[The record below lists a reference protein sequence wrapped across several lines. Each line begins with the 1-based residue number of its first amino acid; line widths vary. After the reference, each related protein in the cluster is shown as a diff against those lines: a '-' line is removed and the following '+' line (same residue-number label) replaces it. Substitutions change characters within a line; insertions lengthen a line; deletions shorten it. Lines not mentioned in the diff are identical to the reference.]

1 MSPSTAAM
9 PAAPGLARSRSSMCG
24 ESSMPDTGTPR
35 SANGSA
41 TRPVPTASSSARPSP
56 ARSASRSTVGPSV
69 AGSNRSAESSSY
81 VAAISSSNQILV
93 VPEEPRDE
101 ASRRAMPPTLAADVR
116 VGHRESVP
124 TMARMYAVQ
133 LAFSDD
139 PARLEL
145 RPAHRER
152 LASLVADGRLL
163 AAGPWSD
170 DSGALLVFLVDSRDE
185 LDEVMGADGYYTAP
199 GVSVAGIHE
208 WNPVTQ
214 HAALD
219 DI

>member
-1 MSPSTAAM
+1 
-9 PAAPGLARSRSSMCG
+9 
-24 ESSMPDTGTPR
+24 
-35 SANGSA
+35 
-41 TRPVPTASSSARPSP
+41 
-56 ARSASRSTVGPSV
+56 
-69 AGSNRSAESSSY
+69 
-81 VAAISSSNQILV
+81 
-93 VPEEPRDE
+93 
-101 ASRRAMPPTLAADVR
+101 
-116 VGHRESVP
+116 
-124 TMARMYAVQ
+124 MARMYAVQ